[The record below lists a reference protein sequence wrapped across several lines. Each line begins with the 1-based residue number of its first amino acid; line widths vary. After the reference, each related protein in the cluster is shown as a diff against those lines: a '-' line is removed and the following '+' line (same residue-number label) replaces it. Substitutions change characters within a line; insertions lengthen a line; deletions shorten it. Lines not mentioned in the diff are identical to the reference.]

1 MRPMTPQFRLPRRLR
16 VPFAG
21 RAFLLVTL
29 GVGVAAVN
37 TGNNLLYLALS
48 LNLSLILL
56 SGVLSEGTLR
66 RIRLSVRLASEA
78 FAGRE
83 AFLAV
88 TGSAEAKRFPGIS
101 LIAILRAGGEPV
113 TVRFPD
119 IGPGTS
125 ATRVVPF
132 RPFRRGVL
140 DSIHV
145 SISTRFPFSL
155 FEKSVELSVP
165 AGILVYP
172 RPSPP
177 GTGIGN
183 PPEAAPSGRPF
194 RAERGGAHPRGA
206 REHVPADAV
215 RDIHWKATARTGRWM
230 VKEREGEAAPAVD
243 LHVEDTGPEE
253 AFEARLSEA
262 CGTVLALERRD
273 VPFRLRIGGRLCA
286 EARDPDRRSKAL
298 TALATARIVTG
309 PAARPGGSI

>member
-1 MRPMTPQFRLPRRLR
+1 
-16 VPFAG
+16 V
-21 RAFLLVTL
+21 FLLVTF
-29 GVGVAAVN
+29 GIGVAAVN

-66 RIRLSVRLASEA
+66 KISLKVRPASEA

-101 LIAILRAGGEPV
+101 LVATLRAGDDSV

-119 IGPGTS
+119 IAPGTS

-132 RPFRRGVL
+132 RPSRRGSF
-140 DSIHV
+140 DSIHASV
-145 SISTRFPFSL
+145 STRFPFSL
-155 FEKSVELSVP
+155 FEKSLELSVP
-165 AGILVYP
+165 GGVLVYP

-177 GTGIGN
+177 AARGEDL
-183 PPEAAPSGRPF
+183 PDAAPSGRPF
-194 RAERGGAHPRGA
+194 QAGRVGAFPRGA
-206 REHVPADAV
+206 REHLPADPV

-230 VKEREGEAAPAVD
+230 VKEREGEATPVVD
-243 LHVEDTGPEE
+243 LRVEETGPAE

-262 CGTVLALERRD
+262 CGAVLELERRA

-286 EARDPDRRSKAL
+286 EAHDPGRRSKAL
-298 TALATARIVTG
+298 AALA
-309 PAARPGGSI
+309 AATIDGRPTPRPEGSS